1 MNSHELGKFGE
12 EICATY
18 LKSVGYEILDKN
30 FKCKQGEIDI
40 IAIDK
45 KEFVFI
51 EVQDEY
57 VFVEV
62 KTRRNLKYGLACEA
76 VTSSKQKHMLDATN
90 FYLYLHRLENK
101 MIRFDVIEVYSVK
114 NIFYINHIKN
124 VSII

>member
-12 EICATY
+12 KICATY

-40 IAIDK
+40 IAK
-45 KEFVFI
+45 
-51 EVQDEY
+51 VQDEY